1 MDMKMAV
8 IAVVTICG
16 LILLIGILKRKAE
29 VLLNFVVR
37 IAVGFIGIFFMNAF
51 LAQKGIDL
59 SVGFNAVSALT
70 LGTLG
75 FGGFLLLYGIM
86 FIQLL

>member
-8 IAVVTICG
+8 IAVATICG
-16 LILLIGILKRKAE
+16 LILLIGILKQKAE
-29 VLLNFVVR
+29 ILLNFAVR

-51 LAQKGIDL
+51 LAQKGIDI

-75 FGGFLLLYGIM
+75 FGGFVLLYGIM